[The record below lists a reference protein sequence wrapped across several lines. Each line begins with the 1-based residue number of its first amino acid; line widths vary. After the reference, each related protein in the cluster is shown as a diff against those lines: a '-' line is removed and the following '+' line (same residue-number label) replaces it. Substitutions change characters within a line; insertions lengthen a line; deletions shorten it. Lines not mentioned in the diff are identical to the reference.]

1 MQANEI
7 NDVPPGTLA
16 AAEPDGS
23 TTLVP
28 DSRDAAQEHSNV
40 LLVPGKRG
48 EIPNGPAAFA
58 VHHTPTQDLR
68 WFTRVAAQRTSGNVP
83 IRGPADVPY
92 FEQRGFGFSTG
103 KLASTLAADM

>member
-1 MQANEI
+1 MQAHVPDEI
-7 NDVPPGTLA
+7 PAGTLA
-16 AAEPDGS
+16 ATEPDGS

-28 DSRDAAQEHSNV
+28 DSRGTAAEFNNI

-68 WFTRVAAQRTSGNVP
+68 WFTRVAAQRTSGYAP
-83 IRGPADVPY
+83 IRGPADVP
-92 FEQRGFGFSTG
+92 FFVQRGFGFSTG
-103 KLASTLAADM
+103 KLAKADEEGE